1 MADYKSIITG
11 TLSSIAGK
19 VKEVAAN
26 SSVRDIYDRG
36 AGMAKNYA
44 RIAKLSLELNGENE
58 ELKKVYAEIGRLY
71 YEQAKDAPEGF
82 FAPLFAQVE
91 EIYAGIGAKEA
102 EINSLRAEME
112 AESSIDDIDV
122 EISEFEEIV
131 AAAEQEVVPA
141 EPEKT
146 EE

>member
-58 ELKKVYAEIGRLY
+58 ELKKVYHR
-71 YEQAKDAPEGF
+71 
-82 FAPLFAQVE
+82 
-91 EIYAGIGAKEA
+91 
-102 EINSLRAEME
+102 S
-112 AESSIDDIDV
+112 
-122 EISEFEEIV
+122 
-131 AAAEQEVVPA
+131 
-141 EPEKT
+141 
-146 EE
+146 